1 MFKNKKVVLSSVAI
15 IFTLIVSAVF
25 VNFTLANSGTP
36 VNENNAELSAATG
49 LVGYSNIDLA
59 VINSNSASLKA
70 TGDDKYRIVQILPKS
85 KSNDDIAKADTDM
98 TAKVTASNYK
108 GNIKN
113 ESDYTNTTPLWKYVY
128 DGEYFRYAVFDGYK
142 TIASQKMAAGA
153 VTLTTVT
160 VDNLNSMDTNAKAI
174 LSAADFI
181 YIVAPDENAYASKDK
196 DISEALYNWLVSYT
210 MDDRHPIVL
219 DKYTLCVKD
228 ASSIKGNN
236 DTYRMGTLAFKLI
249 TKNLTARIDNVLAV
263 EPGYFNVLY
272 KEASDN
278 DVPDP
283 TQKTTKTISDFILT
297 AERSA
302 TEGGNDYINKNRYY
316 KWYEDNSLT
325 DFLNFQTNHSDSAY
339 IKVSS
344 SIGGITASRT
354 KWDFDNA
361 EVLVISNGES
371 SRMFDELAAN
381 NDSTHMDA
389 SAYTFNKKTNTWEAE
404 ETAENSVFTGAAY
417 ASRGYRYVPSG
428 ANIYVLQS
436 RDIKNAL
443 TSGEGAVYS
452 TTDLSNTGFQD
463 VATKEL
469 SGEVRSSVDL
479 TGSNVYLTV
488 TIDGKTYLVGKN
500 ETEKYSVMLS
510 SLEGGNGSFD
520 SATNTYVYNYNF
532 SYLNAGSE
540 FQYGVII
547 EPAGTAIDELVAAA
561 GSGTGTGT
569 GTGTDDTIV
578 TGAYEVGSNGC
589 NFIVTKNGEQKSAD
603 YDYTNVA
610 DTYAEFT
617 KKTTESDPAYD
628 ANYSSNLSYE
638 YTVLDYSED
647 STEGRDKA
655 FNYVN
660 KLYLDHKA
668 EALTKNSTKQVIDF
682 TQFDFIF
689 IESGAYKDEI
699 GKDAYKSLCDAVEGG
714 VYVIA
719 SDKAGDGVGSGD
731 GDDDNNGGNKTI
743 ISPSAKAIADIINA
757 GQYRDGSDNKFKVLE
772 IQPDYPIDRELAET
786 KNKNSSYSKHMDGSE
801 IKGDYYTVPSDVIEG
816 KAKEELQKNVEYY
829 DFDLTKAKLAY
840 AIDGLNYGDIELT
853 QVSTEALIGM
863 KDDIATSY
871 DLVYIGGDYTALDRS
886 VEEVYSAHSGNL
898 NGDAIK
904 ALGYGLP
911 TFIMYTH
918 TGMLEYITD
927 NYMPADLVGKAV
939 YMPENGNDLTKTKY
953 DELVEY
959 IDAGKPV
966 IFGDELTSVYEK
978 MQGYNVKNGVNAL
991 TQVQLLSGYWFKD
1004 DGTIEKGNYY
1014 LDPSSRV
1021 YKLVKYAY
1029 DKKAA
1034 STSVKN
1040 VLWGY
1045 DHDDTQMIDNQ
1056 NGTYGQ
1062 TLYTAKEIG
1071 TGGSY
1076 KIHLTTDVENESWF
1090 QNDDPSVIK
1099 SYAVVP
1105 SDTMKTSLNSL
1116 IKSSASRVRVVF
1128 TNKPATYKEGITS
1141 SYLRTTSLPFEFEV
1155 RSSKSDATY
1164 TYKLYCDKDRN
1175 MTFDS
1180 SDYHTEG
1187 TLTKGAA
1194 SAGMTSYTAS
1204 TTLELDED
1212 FFGSASWYLEIYEGT
1227 ELIATSSGLSKVVN
1241 ETADKNNINVLQI
1254 QTMYDGQT
1262 TDFHNFK
1269 DTLYFDIQSQWAHK
1283 IMYYNGLT
1291 SEPKLGSEVAL
1302 SQYKSL
1308 GRHENRFGIVQY
1320 DLSAGDDNWYSN
1332 LADTIT
1338 DDYNINLDMAV
1349 INKNKASFTTADN
1362 ASGTYNCL
1370 EQWVADA
1377 ETLSKAGGKVDGMT
1391 RQDYAD
1397 GLQEKWTA
1405 YQNAKAAVETPKENI
1420 DKYLEGAIDQ
1430 FGNDATKID
1439 TAKYGKY
1446 RQGSQ
1451 SLLGALNRWVP
1462 ESEIVQL
1469 FNYCIKTGDYSMIFM
1484 KYYGDKGTNFNE
1496 FGTYGTLFTA
1506 YRDAKDAELNAKD
1519 EYYKYLR
1526 RSYGKDFLKKMYSI
1540 LVLGPSAAFSP
1551 YGDSTSAYV
1560 DMNATTCQYIKD
1572 YVKAGGDLFF
1582 FHDTM
1587 SPYSKKAG
1595 GAYTL
1600 TTNLLDM
1607 VGLNRFH
1614 VDLTNQKSSYAQT
1627 NDGYEYKSYKDKSD
1641 TYYLTP
1647 YGFNTTAGI
1656 SGKLNQ
1662 TSGIYDST
1670 IKTLKNY
1677 NSNYNVTQIPSD
1689 KSSWN
1694 ISALS
1699 MSYLYFAVNKSIHA
1713 ENNTPYIYSK
1723 MDVNGALRTTTNDG
1737 NRDESAF
1744 AQTAKASRLNE
1755 GLVTLYPF
1763 AIGSSLNI
1771 SGTHQQAYSLDLEA
1785 TKTTVW
1791 YTLAGCNNNG
1801 NAKTM
1806 SSYYAASP
1814 YDGMESYFIY
1824 TTAYGNGAITYCGAG
1839 HTSVTGNGTK
1849 NNDERKLFI
1858 NVIINSA
1865 LASVPKPD
1873 VTLFQPDTNFVNE
1886 LGKDE
1891 SAGNNIYLIE
1901 IADKTTS
1908 PNFDAKIDIPDG
1920 ITVDRIN
1927 VYYDLDLN
1935 DQDPKKLSPVY
1946 SATNDKLIWSWKRSD
1961 IEKQF
1966 VKFTDAELKNR
1977 TDGKVWKWKA
1987 YDALKSHLTE
1997 AEKNELSQH
2006 GYIALTEEEKQAKMT
2021 WLATFDGFVQFD
2033 DATEKV
2039 KIRDQYADN
2048 KLKPSEECFAPYGG
2062 NYTYIIV
2069 EVYYGGEATPVQKI
2083 IKVKASDPLFNLTQN
2098 NTNGVVTVDGIEAEK
2113 YTLA

>member
-1 MFKNKKVVLSSVAI
+1 M
-15 IFTLIVSAVF
+15 
-25 VNFTLANSGTP
+25 
-36 VNENNAELSAATG
+36 
-49 LVGYSNIDLA
+49 
-59 VINSNSASLKA
+59 
-70 TGDDKYRIVQILPKS
+70 
-85 KSNDDIAKADTDM
+85 
-98 TAKVTASNYK
+98 
-108 GNIKN
+108 
-113 ESDYTNTTPLWKYVY
+113 
-128 DGEYFRYAVFDGYK
+128 
-142 TIASQKMAAGA
+142 
-153 VTLTTVT
+153 
-160 VDNLNSMDTNAKAI
+160 
-174 LSAADFI
+174 
-181 YIVAPDENAYASKDK
+181 
-196 DISEALYNWLVSYT
+196 
-210 MDDRHPIVL
+210 
-219 DKYTLCVKD
+219 
-228 ASSIKGNN
+228 
-236 DTYRMGTLAFKLI
+236 
-249 TKNLTARIDNVLAV
+249 
-263 EPGYFNVLY
+263 
-272 KEASDN
+272 
-278 DVPDP
+278 
-283 TQKTTKTISDFILT
+283 
-297 AERSA
+297 
-302 TEGGNDYINKNRYY
+302 
-316 KWYEDNSLT
+316 
-325 DFLNFQTNHSDSAY
+325 
-339 IKVSS
+339 
-344 SIGGITASRT
+344 
-354 KWDFDNA
+354 
-361 EVLVISNGES
+361 
-371 SRMFDELAAN
+371 
-381 NDSTHMDA
+381 
-389 SAYTFNKKTNTWEAE
+389 
-404 ETAENSVFTGAAY
+404 
-417 ASRGYRYVPSG
+417 
-428 ANIYVLQS
+428 
-436 RDIKNAL
+436 
-443 TSGEGAVYS
+443 
-452 TTDLSNTGFQD
+452 
-463 VATKEL
+463 
-469 SGEVRSSVDL
+469 
-479 TGSNVYLTV
+479 
-488 TIDGKTYLVGKN
+488 
-500 ETEKYSVMLS
+500 
-510 SLEGGNGSFD
+510 
-520 SATNTYVYNYNF
+520 
-532 SYLNAGSE
+532 
-540 FQYGVII
+540 
-547 EPAGTAIDELVAAA
+547 
-561 GSGTGTGT
+561 
-569 GTGTDDTIV
+569 
-578 TGAYEVGSNGC
+578 
-589 NFIVTKNGEQKSAD
+589 
-603 YDYTNVA
+603 
-610 DTYAEFT
+610 
-617 KKTTESDPAYD
+617 
-628 ANYSSNLSYE
+628 
-638 YTVLDYSED
+638 
-647 STEGRDKA
+647 
-655 FNYVN
+655 
-660 KLYLDHKA
+660 
-668 EALTKNSTKQVIDF
+668 
-682 TQFDFIF
+682 
-689 IESGAYKDEI
+689 
-699 GKDAYKSLCDAVEGG
+699 
-714 VYVIA
+714 
-719 SDKAGDGVGSGD
+719 
-731 GDDDNNGGNKTI
+731 
-743 ISPSAKAIADIINA
+743 
-757 GQYRDGSDNKFKVLE
+757 
-772 IQPDYPIDRELAET
+772 
-786 KNKNSSYSKHMDGSE
+786 
-801 IKGDYYTVPSDVIEG
+801 
-816 KAKEELQKNVEYY
+816 
-829 DFDLTKAKLAY
+829 
-840 AIDGLNYGDIELT
+840 
-853 QVSTEALIGM
+853 
-863 KDDIATSY
+863 
-871 DLVYIGGDYTALDRS
+871 
-886 VEEVYSAHSGNL
+886 
-898 NGDAIK
+898 
-904 ALGYGLP
+904 
-911 TFIMYTH
+911 
-918 TGMLEYITD
+918 
-927 NYMPADLVGKAV
+927 
-939 YMPENGNDLTKTKY
+939 
-953 DELVEY
+953 
-959 IDAGKPV
+959 
-966 IFGDELTSVYEK
+966 
-978 MQGYNVKNGVNAL
+978 
-991 TQVQLLSGYWFKD
+991 
-1004 DGTIEKGNYY
+1004 
-1014 LDPSSRV
+1014 
-1021 YKLVKYAY
+1021 
-1029 DKKAA
+1029 
-1034 STSVKN
+1034 
-1040 VLWGY
+1040 
-1045 DHDDTQMIDNQ
+1045 
-1056 NGTYGQ
+1056 
-1062 TLYTAKEIG
+1062 
-1071 TGGSY
+1071 
-1076 KIHLTTDVENESWF
+1076 
-1090 QNDDPSVIK
+1090 
-1099 SYAVVP
+1099 
-1105 SDTMKTSLNSL
+1105 
-1116 IKSSASRVRVVF
+1116 RVVF

-1614 VDLTNQKSSYAQT
+1614 VDLTNQKNSYAQT

-1737 NRDESAF
+1737 NRDESGF

-1771 SGTHQQAYSLDLEA
+1771 SGTHQQAYSLDLES

-1801 NAKTM
+1801 NAKAM

-1873 VTLFQPDTNFVNE
+1873 VTLFQPDTNFEKE

-1891 SAGNNIYLIE
+1891 TTNSNIYLVE
-1901 IADKTTS
+1901 VADKTTS
-1908 PNFDAKIDIPDG
+1908 PNFDAQIDIPDG
-1920 ITVDRIN
+1920 ITVDRVNI
-1927 VYYDLDLN
+1927 YYDLDLN

>member
-1 MFKNKKVVLSSVAI
+1 
-15 IFTLIVSAVF
+15 
-25 VNFTLANSGTP
+25 
-36 VNENNAELSAATG
+36 
-49 LVGYSNIDLA
+49 
-59 VINSNSASLKA
+59 
-70 TGDDKYRIVQILPKS
+70 
-85 KSNDDIAKADTDM
+85 
-98 TAKVTASNYK
+98 
-108 GNIKN
+108 
-113 ESDYTNTTPLWKYVY
+113 
-128 DGEYFRYAVFDGYK
+128 
-142 TIASQKMAAGA
+142 
-153 VTLTTVT
+153 
-160 VDNLNSMDTNAKAI
+160 
-174 LSAADFI
+174 
-181 YIVAPDENAYASKDK
+181 
-196 DISEALYNWLVSYT
+196 
-210 MDDRHPIVL
+210 
-219 DKYTLCVKD
+219 
-228 ASSIKGNN
+228 
-236 DTYRMGTLAFKLI
+236 
-249 TKNLTARIDNVLAV
+249 
-263 EPGYFNVLY
+263 
-272 KEASDN
+272 
-278 DVPDP
+278 
-283 TQKTTKTISDFILT
+283 
-297 AERSA
+297 
-302 TEGGNDYINKNRYY
+302 
-316 KWYEDNSLT
+316 
-325 DFLNFQTNHSDSAY
+325 
-339 IKVSS
+339 
-344 SIGGITASRT
+344 
-354 KWDFDNA
+354 
-361 EVLVISNGES
+361 
-371 SRMFDELAAN
+371 
-381 NDSTHMDA
+381 
-389 SAYTFNKKTNTWEAE
+389 
-404 ETAENSVFTGAAY
+404 
-417 ASRGYRYVPSG
+417 
-428 ANIYVLQS
+428 
-436 RDIKNAL
+436 
-443 TSGEGAVYS
+443 
-452 TTDLSNTGFQD
+452 
-463 VATKEL
+463 
-469 SGEVRSSVDL
+469 
-479 TGSNVYLTV
+479 
-488 TIDGKTYLVGKN
+488 
-500 ETEKYSVMLS
+500 
-510 SLEGGNGSFD
+510 
-520 SATNTYVYNYNF
+520 
-532 SYLNAGSE
+532 
-540 FQYGVII
+540 
-547 EPAGTAIDELVAAA
+547 
-561 GSGTGTGT
+561 
-569 GTGTDDTIV
+569 
-578 TGAYEVGSNGC
+578 
-589 NFIVTKNGEQKSAD
+589 
-603 YDYTNVA
+603 
-610 DTYAEFT
+610 
-617 KKTTESDPAYD
+617 
-628 ANYSSNLSYE
+628 
-638 YTVLDYSED
+638 
-647 STEGRDKA
+647 
-655 FNYVN
+655 
-660 KLYLDHKA
+660 
-668 EALTKNSTKQVIDF
+668 
-682 TQFDFIF
+682 
-689 IESGAYKDEI
+689 
-699 GKDAYKSLCDAVEGG
+699 
-714 VYVIA
+714 
-719 SDKAGDGVGSGD
+719 
-731 GDDDNNGGNKTI
+731 
-743 ISPSAKAIADIINA
+743 
-757 GQYRDGSDNKFKVLE
+757 
-772 IQPDYPIDRELAET
+772 
-786 KNKNSSYSKHMDGSE
+786 
-801 IKGDYYTVPSDVIEG
+801 
-816 KAKEELQKNVEYY
+816 
-829 DFDLTKAKLAY
+829 
-840 AIDGLNYGDIELT
+840 
-853 QVSTEALIGM
+853 
-863 KDDIATSY
+863 
-871 DLVYIGGDYTALDRS
+871 
-886 VEEVYSAHSGNL
+886 
-898 NGDAIK
+898 
-904 ALGYGLP
+904 
-911 TFIMYTH
+911 
-918 TGMLEYITD
+918 
-927 NYMPADLVGKAV
+927 
-939 YMPENGNDLTKTKY
+939 
-953 DELVEY
+953 
-959 IDAGKPV
+959 
-966 IFGDELTSVYEK
+966 

-1076 KIHLTTDVENESWF
+1076 KIHLTSDVENLDWF
-1090 QNDDPSVIK
+1090 KNNGDGVIK

-1105 SDTMKTSLNSL
+1105 SDATAASLNNL
-1116 IKSSASRVRVVF
+1116 IKNSTGRVRVIF
-1128 TNKPATYKEGITS
+1128 TNKPTTYKEGVTS

-1155 RSSKSDATY
+1155 KSSNSDANY

-1391 RQDYAD
+1391 QQDYAD

-1469 FNYCIKTGDYSMIFM
+1469 FNYCIKTGDYSMVFM

-1614 VDLTNQKSSYAQT
+1614 VDLTNQKNSYAQT

-1737 NRDESAF
+1737 NRDESGF

-1771 SGTHQQAYSLDLEA
+1771 SGTHQQAYSLDLES

-1801 NAKTM
+1801 NAKAM

-1824 TTAYGNGAITYCGAG
+1824 TTSYGSGAITYCGAG

-1865 LASVPKPD
+1865 LAAVPKPD
-1873 VTLFQPDTNFVNE
+1873 ITLFEPDETFTKE

-1891 SAGNNIYLIE
+1891 SLSNNAYLIE

-1908 PNFDAKIDIPDG
+1908 PKFDTKIDIPDD
-1920 ITVDRIN
+1920 ITIDRVN

-1935 DQDPKKLSPVY
+1935 DQDPAHLSPVY
-1946 SATNDKLIWSWKRSD
+1946 RATSDKMIWTWKREN

-1966 VKFTDAELKNR
+1966 VKFTDEELADR
-1977 TDGKVWKWKA
+1977 TDGKIWKWTRNNAKNYTLTA
-1987 YDALKSHLTE
+1987 AEQAELDA
-1997 AEKNELSQH
+1997 H
-2006 GYIALTEEEKQAKMT
+2006 GYIAMTEEEKQAKISAIAS
-2021 WLATFDGFVQFD
+2021 LDGFVQY
-2033 DATEKV
+2033 DASTAKIT
-2039 KIRDQYADN
+2039 IRDQYCSN
-2048 KLKPSEECFAPYGG
+2048 KLKPTEEYFAPYGG
-2062 NYTYIIV
+2062 NYTYIVV
-2069 EVYYGGEATPVQKI
+2069 EVYYGGEATPVHKI
-2083 IKVKASDPLFNLTQN
+2083 IKIKASDPLFNLTQKDAD
-2098 NTNGVVTVDGIEAEK
+2098 TVISVDGIEAK
-2113 YTLA
+2113 RCTLA